1 MSNSKQNELI
11 ITLSCR
17 GEDLYSLNSKDFIEE
32 ISIGRSSECTWSVG
46 HVDSATSSRHA
57 MISKRKNDLYLTD
70 LGSRN
75 GVYLHERKIKEVK
88 LASGMIFHFGECT
101 LTVADPN
108 VKTKVKLKPCYLRY
122 TDENGKRCKFKIMSG
137 TTRIGSGAKCDI
149 VLNSGLV
156 STPHASISRKKDG
169 SCWLKDLNS
178 RNGTSVNGM
187 ELPGK
192 VERMLKNGDVI
203 SVADIEMIFYDGSSE
218 RHTLKLTAAL
228 LTLAATLLVC
238 VGAYFFWLQFTPASF
253 EFLQKAR
260 AAAREADFAEARRLV
275 ASAATARKSS
285 ATQAERKLFLAQ
297 IETWE
302 NSAKRLAR
310 LHFLLKNQQFA
321 EVPQLIGTMDLEYI
335 ASWDWNEKTAVNIK
349 QELELIKKLFG
360 AFNRTEM
367 VFNDSEASPA
377 ELAVISKSIRELTAL
392 LRNNPKES
400 VRNLLKFAEN
410 TDAKIAAVSKAHG
423 AFSKVMEKLSKSGSC
438 DLTVVIAELEALQ
451 RNYRLPFIM
460 GRIEN
465 VLPVLYAL
473 QNSEK
478 QLVASRK
485 LLSDMRFKECV
496 ASVVAIPENKL
507 RLAGVDQRI
516 EVLRKESQL
525 LKRVASDLY
534 ILHGSLV
541 RQNIQ
546 PGSNVPSLE
555 AFMNKK
561 EMAQVFNCDTLTLP
575 PAPKSRNN
583 PVGIYDKYVGIEYLY
598 GALVM
603 IRSNDTVRSRYVI
616 PFEPLLERAIF
627 HLGLITYFKEYAEG
641 NGKKYIGS
649 GKLKNYLKYLDSQL
663 LLRDRIVNT
672 MKRNLVSFRKSSRE
686 YFIAHGIAYSFKPQS
701 YTYAQR
707 EKIGKEF
714 ASFRVRM
721 QELNRKYN
729 TALPEEAIQIRD
741 QILKE
746 GLPGDPVVKRMW
758 SLR

>member
-1 MSNSKQNELI
+1 MSNTKQNELI

-17 GEDLYSLNSKDFIEE
+17 GEDLYSLNSKDFVEE

-75 GVYLHERKIKEVK
+75 GIYLHERKIKEVK
-88 LASGMIFHFGECT
+88 LAAGMIFRFGECT
-101 LTVADPN
+101 VTVVDPS
-108 VKTKVKLKPCYLRY
+108 VKTKVKVKPCYIRY
-122 TDENGKRCKFKIMSG
+122 TDENGKRCKFKISTG
-137 TTRIGSGAKCDI
+137 SIRIGSGAKCDI

-169 SCWLKDLNS
+169 SCWIKDLNS

-192 VERMLKNGDVI
+192 TERMLKNGDVI
-203 SVADIEMIFYDGSSE
+203 SVADIEMTFYDGSSE

-238 VGAYFFWLQFTPASF
+238 VGGYFFLLQFTPTSF
-253 EFLQKAR
+253 EFLQQAR
-260 AAAREADFAEARRLV
+260 AAAREGNFTEARRLV
-275 ASAATARKSS
+275 SSAATARKSN
-285 ATQAERKLFLAQ
+285 ATQAERRLFISQ

-302 NSAKRLAR
+302 NSAKRWAR
-310 LHFLLKNQQFA
+310 LHFLLRNNQFA
-321 EVPQLIGTMDLEYI
+321 EVPQLLGTMDLEYI
-335 ASWDWNEKTAVNIK
+335 ASWDWNEKEALNIK
-349 QELELIKKLFG
+349 QELELVKKLF
-360 AFNRTEM
+360 AAVNRTEM
-367 VFNDSEASPA
+367 VFNDSEAQPP
-377 ELAVISKSIRELTAL
+377 ELVELGKTIKEL
-392 LRNNPKES
+392 SDVLRPNPKES
-400 VRNLLKFAEN
+400 VQKLLVFAAGLN
-410 TDAKIAAVSKAHG
+410 KKIDAISKARE
-423 AFSKVMEKLSKSGSC
+423 AYSKVVDKLRNSSSC
-438 DLTVVIAELEALQ
+438 DLSVAIAELEALQ
-451 RNYRLPFIM
+451 RNYRVPFIT
-460 GRIEN
+460 GRVES
-465 VLPVLYAL
+465 VLPVLYSL
-473 QNSEK
+473 QMAEK
-478 QLVASRK
+478 QIIQTGK
-485 LLSDMRFKECV
+485 MLSDMRFKECI
-496 ASVVAIPENKL
+496 AADIPIPANSL
-507 RLAGVDQRI
+507 HLAGVDKRI
-516 EVLRKESQL
+516 ADLKKECAL
-525 LKRVASDLY
+525 LKQTASDLY

-546 PGSNVPSLE
+546 PGSNVTSLE
-555 AFMNKK
+555 AFLNPKHL
-561 EMAQVFNCDTLTLP
+561 ASIFACDTLTLP
-575 PAPKSRNN
+575 PASKNRNN
-583 PVGIYDKYVGIEYLY
+583 AVGQYDKHVGIEYLY

-616 PFEPLLERAIF
+616 PFEPTLERAIF
-627 HLGLITYFKEYAEG
+627 HLGLINYFKEYACG
-641 NGKKYIGS
+641 SGKKYSGT
-649 GKLKNYLKYLDSQL
+649 GKLHAYIKYLDSQL

-672 MKRNLVSFRKSSRE
+672 MIRKLVSFRKSSRE
-686 YFIAHGIAYSFKPQS
+686 YFIAHGIAYSLKPQS

-714 ASFRVRM
+714 AAFRVKM

-729 TALPEEAIQIRD
+729 TALPEEAIQVRD